1 MKRERPTS
9 KTAQSF
15 FFCLFLFLA
24 GSSFFWS
31 PSSPSCLAMPSSVAN
46 RAPRSS
52 PPFNKEIIK
61 AGKHTAKEEHVFF
74 NTNHLVGG
82 QLLLLFHLHLALL
95 VLLMSLLLGVLTL
108 TAEEPMPNGFQEF
121 SDVFPPQLECNKL
134 MTKGRNLNI
143 VTRLNTS
150 ATMSRGR

>member
-31 PSSPSCLAMPSSVAN
+31 PSSPSCLAMPSSVVN

-61 AGKHTAKEEHVFF
+61 AGKHTAKEEHR
-74 NTNHLVGG
+74 LVGG

-95 VLLMSLLLGVLTL
+95 VLLLSLLLGILTL

-121 SDVFPPQLECNKL
+121 SDVFPPQLECNEL
-134 MTKGRNLNI
+134 MTIGRNLNI